1 MIKSIE
7 KSSEQIYNVSKCR
20 MLWLFD
26 GYINMSINQSRLF
39 HSYLSLINPL
49 EPDEYEVEIEIS
61 WIIEHFDMK
70 SDRRC
75 RQRIY
80 QAVSDFNNNNLWTY
94 KGKDVINEIKDDSS
108 NEIIKMVEITC
119 GEILKV
125 FDIMEVKKDNLGIEV
140 IHIKCSDEFKRFI
153 FPRKNFV
160 QYDLEYIKN
169 LNSIRCITLYEM
181 FKSELDLLNKRDK
194 NGKTLS
200 QKNFNTEKCP
210 AKLLLLTIMNNLG
223 IDENGVYKNF
233 GHLSQKVLIPCIKN
247 INKYSNI
254 YIDKDR
260 MTAIYTGKKVYR
272 IDFIVSDKSDID
284 YSNAAQSNSSN
295 EIKKEKI
302 AKQKKIDNKKIDNSN
317 YDNYDDYNNDDED
330 IMDYI
335 DDIDDDNYGFN
346 DYYNDLL
353 NKDKSDI
360 SISRKIKTEKE
371 TIDIEKIKKENYRVA
386 EIAEYF
392 EIWNDGT
399 VGKLKDRTKEK
410 EAYDILDKHIDY
422 FDTFYYF
429 NFKVAG
435 KEGIP
440 ILESISDS
448 YNRRNVNIK
457 NCKI

>member
-1 MIKSIE
+1 
-7 KSSEQIYNVSKCR
+7 
-20 MLWLFD
+20 
-26 GYINMSINQSRLF
+26 
-39 HSYLSLINPL
+39 
-49 EPDEYEVEIEIS
+49 
-61 WIIEHFDMK
+61 
-70 SDRRC
+70 
-75 RQRIY
+75 
-80 QAVSDFNNNNLWTY
+80 
-94 KGKDVINEIKDDSS
+94 
-108 NEIIKMVEITC
+108 
-119 GEILKV
+119 
-125 FDIMEVKKDNLGIEV
+125 
-140 IHIKCSDEFKRFI
+140 
-153 FPRKNFV
+153 
-160 QYDLEYIKN
+160 
-169 LNSIRCITLYEM
+169 
-181 FKSELDLLNKRDK
+181 
-194 NGKTLS
+194 
-200 QKNFNTEKCP
+200 
-210 AKLLLLTIMNNLG
+210 
-223 IDENGVYKNF
+223 
-233 GHLSQKVLIPCIKN
+233 
-247 INKYSNI
+247 
-254 YIDKDR
+254 

-272 IDFIVSDKSDID
+272 IDFIVFDKNDTD
-284 YSNAAQSNSSN
+284 YPNAVQSNSSN
-295 EIKKEKI
+295 ETKKEKI

-353 NKDKSDI
+353 NKDKPDI
-360 SISRKIKTEKE
+360 FISRKIKTEKE

-429 NFKVAG
+429 NFKVTG